1 MVKVKG
7 ITIELPS
14 EEEYNSMSEEEFEEH
29 LFALDNVD
37 TIEELVAVLKDFG
50 VTVIDEDEADDVL
63 PGPNDTIH

>member
-1 MVKVKG
+1 MAKVKG

-29 LFALDNVD
+29 LAALDNVD

-50 VTVIDEDEADDVL
+50 VTVIDEDEADDEL
-63 PGPNDTIH
+63 PGPDDTIR

>member
-1 MVKVKG
+1 MTKVKG

-14 EEEYNSMSEEEFEEH
+14 EEEYNSMSKEEFEEH
-29 LFALDNVD
+29 LAALDNVD

-50 VTVIDEDEADDVL
+50 VTVIDEDEADDEL

>member
-7 ITIELPS
+7 ITISLPT
-14 EEEYNSMSEEEFEEH
+14 EDEYNEMSEEDFEEH
-29 LFALDNVD
+29 LAALDNVD

-50 VTVIDEDEADDVL
+50 VTVIDEDNADDEL